1 MTTKHI
7 EVTIKNVFGNEK
19 IYPACPDAE
28 IFCKLIGQKT
38 LTERDINLIKQLGY
52 TVNVTAAHPQTL

>member
-1 MTTKHI
+1 MTKHI
-7 EVTIKNVFGNEK
+7 EVTIKSVFGNEK
-19 IYPACPDAE
+19 IYPACQNAE

-38 LTERDINLIKQLGY
+38 LTDRDINFIKQLGY